1 MSDINVVPYIDV
13 MLVLLVIFMVT
24 APLITQGVKVDLPQ
38 ANAEVI
44 SGEAAEPLVI
54 TVDREGEMFLD
65 VGQDKGQP
73 MDPDKIMVRIRAV
86 LKYRPNTRIMI
97 KGDAGVSYGRVV
109 DAMVLAQAAGAPS
122 VGLITTPPE
131 RQRR

>member
-1 MSDINVVPYIDV
+1 
-13 MLVLLVIFMVT
+13 
-24 APLITQGVKVDLPQ
+24 VDLPQ